1 MLIHKVMPVYPVLA
15 RQGRIQGMVVLDADV
30 SKEGTVTGL
39 RAVTGNPLLVQTAME
54 AVKQYRYTPYMQGG
68 KALPMTTQISVNFV
82 LSQQ

>member
-1 MLIHKVMPVYPVLA
+1 
-15 RQGRIQGMVVLDADV
+15 
-30 SKEGTVTGL
+30 
-39 RAVTGNPLLVQTAME
+39 VTGNPLLVQTAME